1 MATSKLIHGGLRY
14 LKNMDFTLVRES
26 LRERRC
32 LSDMIPHQVRPL
44 PFLLPIY
51 KRNFLSRYYL
61 AVGFALYDLL
71 SFDKNRVKDDSKR
84 LKNHKWLSAEEAL
97 KREPRLFKKGLLG
110 AFHYYDLQNI
120 HPERMNI
127 DFLASAEAHGA
138 IVANHLEVVELL
150 YNKVQNK
157 KRINGVRVKDKMDNG
172 SPFTISSKMVVNCSG
187 PWINQVLNKIKIN
200 VARKFVFSK
209 GIHLLMPKRQG
220 NQAIFM
226 KTKNNQHLLILPWL
240 GYTLLGI
247 TDTVYQGSPD
257 ALMVSK
263 EDMEGLIKR
272 VNEYYPANYKQEEV
286 IHAYAGLRV
295 LTNTSKH
302 STQKIYKASRK
313 PKIIDH
319 APQGVSGLISVVG
332 GKYTT
337 SRSLAEKVVDYI
349 QIRYKLGNM
358 ICKTKET
365 PLKSANYGTSFQRY
379 RSEIHKKWEEKYS
392 SELLDHLLEYYG
404 TYSQRVITY
413 MEADRG
419 LRRRIHP
426 SNIRVHAEVHHAIH
440 EESARTLSDF
450 LYRRCGWGNEG
461 LKEMSALK
469 TVAESMGKVLHWSP
483 EKMEEEIS
491 GYLEKQIL

>member
-1 MATSKLIHGGLRY
+1 MIAWDASLRGYSVALVEKNDFGHATSMATSKLIHGGLRY

-26 LRERRC
+26 LRERRY

-44 PFLLPIY
+44 PFLLPVY

-71 SFDKNRVKDDSKR
+71 SFDKNKVKDDSKK
-84 LKNHKWLSAEEAL
+84 LENHKWLSAKEAL
-97 KREPRLFKKGLLG
+97 KKEPRLFKKGLLG

-157 KRINGVRVKDKMDNG
+157 KRINGVRVKDKMDNS
-172 SPFTISSKMVVNCSG
+172 SPFTVSSKMVVNCSG
-187 PWINQVLNKIKIN
+187 PWINQVLSKIKIN
-200 VARKFVFSK
+200 VVRKFVFSK

-240 GYTLLGI
+240 GYTLLGT

-286 IHAYAGLRV
+286 IHAYTGLRV
-295 LTNTSKH
+295 LTNTSQH
-302 STQKIYKASRK
+302 SHQKTYKASRK
-313 PKIIDH
+313 PKIINH
-319 APQGVSGLISVVG
+319 TPEGVSGLISVVG
-332 GKYTT
+332 G
-337 SRSLAEKVVDYI
+337 
-349 QIRYKLGNM
+349 N
-358 ICKTKET
+358 T
-365 PLKSANYGTSFQRY
+365 PPREVSP
-379 RSEIHKKWEEKYS
+379 KK
-392 SELLDHLLEYYG
+392 
-404 TYSQRVITY
+404 
-413 MEADRG
+413 
-419 LRRRIHP
+419 
-426 SNIRVHAEVHHAIH
+426 
-440 EESARTLSDF
+440 
-450 LYRRCGWGNEG
+450 
-461 LKEMSALK
+461 
-469 TVAESMGKVLHWSP
+469 
-483 EKMEEEIS
+483 
-491 GYLEKQIL
+491 